1 MLVGIEVGMLVGI
14 EVGMLVGIE
23 VGMLVG
29 IEVGSKY
36 SNLLRLSSESDPF
49 WYAY

>member
-14 EVGMLVGIE
+14 EVGMLVG
-23 VGMLVG
+23 MD
-29 IEVGSKY
+29 VGSKY
-36 SNLLRLSSESDPF
+36 SNLLRLSSEDPF